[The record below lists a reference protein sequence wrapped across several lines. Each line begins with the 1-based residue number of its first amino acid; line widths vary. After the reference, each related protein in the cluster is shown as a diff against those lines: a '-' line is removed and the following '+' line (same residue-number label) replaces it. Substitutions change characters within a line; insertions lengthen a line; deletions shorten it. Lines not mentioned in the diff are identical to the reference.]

1 VEGGAV
7 TSVLFDAPGPRAR
20 VRYRILA
27 VVGVLALLAIIGYV
41 VWRFYDSGQFTARK
55 WEWLQFKQVQED
67 LISALLATLR
77 AFGAGAVLALLFG
90 AVFAA
95 GRLSDHRWV
104 RVIST
109 IVVEL
114 FRAIPLLILMFV
126 FYYGLPVVGIKL
138 GVYLSV
144 VLGLMLYNGSV
155 LAEVFR
161 AGVLALP
168 RGQAEAAY
176 ALGLRKT
183 QVMTFVLIPQA
194 LRSMAPTIVSQLVV
208 LLKDTA
214 LGFLITYS
222 ELLHYAQFIG
232 AQGEFNRPFVPTTIV
247 VAAMYITMCLLL
259 TWLSNYLQ
267 KRERRSSKHIDL
279 QGTRPDQIGLIAD
292 AAGGG
297 GIALGTG
304 GP

>member
-1 VEGGAV
+1 M

-20 VRYRILA
+20 LRHRILA
-27 VVGVLALLAIIGYV
+27 GIGVLALLAVIGYV
-41 VWRFYDSGQFTARK
+41 VWRFYDSGQFSARK

-67 LISALLATLR
+67 LISALLTTLK
-77 AFGAGAVLALLFG
+77 AFASGAVLALLFG

-95 GRLSDHRWV
+95 GRLSDHRWIRTV
-104 RVIST
+104 STVI
-109 IVVEL
+109 VEL
-114 FRAIPLLILMFV
+114 FRAVPLLILMFI
-126 FYYGLPVVGIKL
+126 FYYGLPVVGVKL

-161 AGVLALP
+161 AGILALP
-168 RGQAEAAY
+168 RGQSEAAY
-176 ALGLRKT
+176 ALGMRKT
-183 QVMTFVLIPQA
+183 QVMTFILIPQA

-214 LGFLITYS
+214 LGFLITYE

-232 AQGEFNRPFVPTTIV
+232 AKGEFSRPFIPTTIV
-247 VAAMYITMCLLL
+247 VAALYITMCLLL

-267 KRERRSSKHIDL
+267 KRERRSKKHIEL
-279 QGTRPDQIGLIAD
+279 QGRRPEEVSLLAD
-292 AAGGG
+292 ATGGG
-297 GIALGTG
+297 GVGSAS
-304 GP
+304 